1 MVLRSRR
8 SRARPCRELPAH
20 DEYIPPSFICKTGF
34 YFKYLQLVLCEDIR
48 IGLHKQPEC
57 FATWSL
63 FLVKRVLVEETLL
76 VGARV
81 FLLNVPVK
89 CDDEQ
94 AH

>member
-1 MVLRSRR
+1 M
-8 SRARPCRELPAH
+8 
-20 DEYIPPSFICKTGF
+20 
-34 YFKYLQLVLCEDIR
+34 LCEDIR

-94 AH
+94 AHRDRGRRGAILLGQSM